1 MYFSIYNHNILMS
14 NCFVNSCSYILSVR
28 QLSECWLPYAFSPYL
43 KESLDGFGKHWKRKK
58 RRVFSIP
65 NFMRIFG
72 NTCSFGRKARIY
84 VGKSILYNLSKWKCR
99 SFRYYFRLRIIN
111 KSTTCDVIYK
121 EGTGRKCSLTGKW
134 AKTESSNIFVEG
146 SV

>member
-1 MYFSIYNHNILMS
+1 MQKNRRDLSRRFSQFYLPFIWSLLPVKTRCQLMSICQQCFQLLYIVYFSIYNHNILMS

-99 SFRYYFRLRIIN
+99 SF
-111 KSTTCDVIYK
+111 
-121 EGTGRKCSLTGKW
+121 
-134 AKTESSNIFVEG
+134 
-146 SV
+146 